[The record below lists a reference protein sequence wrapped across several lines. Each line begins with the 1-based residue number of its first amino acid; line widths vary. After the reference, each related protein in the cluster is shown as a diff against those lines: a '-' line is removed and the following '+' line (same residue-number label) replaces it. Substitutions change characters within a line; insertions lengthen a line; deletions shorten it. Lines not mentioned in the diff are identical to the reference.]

1 MPRRWAISRIIVVVL
16 SAGVALRAQE
26 LTPAAAEA
34 NLAGGHGPAVIDEI
48 AFVGLRRIS
57 PEAVKNQMSTQSGD
71 ALAAARL
78 DRDVR
83 ALARLGWFETV
94 RVETSPIADAP
105 ESPRRAPPRVRLTFY
120 VPESPI
126 LTGIEYTGSRLLSR
140 AQIEKLLADKNLKPR
155 LGEPENAVTLEQ
167 IRKKIDAALAELGHP
182 EARVRMRREESAQA
196 TVRVRFEIS
205 DGPHLPAGRVTFEGH
220 PELPARLLRRQM
232 RRVTPGAWLAGMR
245 GRNIYTREAFAEDR
259 ERILAYY
266 QNHGYPEARAGE
278 ATVSRYEEAS
288 RRWWPWPHTTRN
300 EKLSISVPIE
310 AGSHY
315 RFGAVEPSAELQR
328 AAGIDDGAHGAL
340 PDTKIGQEYSARAV
354 ETARRVWEAR
364 ARSRSMRKHQ
374 EFRAV
379 QAMRTPDAA
388 TRTIRIRLDL
398 SNTPPYTVER
408 LEFHGLRHFPD
419 RYLRKRIPLREGAP
433 FDERALEAGLA
444 RLARSGYFKPI
455 KKEDIEVQPNE
466 AAHTVNVVIRVEELG
481 EQRVSLVGGRG
492 QFGSTLG
499 IAYTL
504 FNLLDREE
512 LLSSRIEGGPESVQ
526 LALGFAK
533 EGFLGSRGT
542 LALSVFNTFLRP
554 YLAGSVKGPFLKE
567 QSQGVN
573 GDWSYAATNFD
584 VLSVDYGLSRTKT
597 QYPLTLPAGLTGLPS
612 GEVKTESSSH
622 SVGFGWTRNTGD
634 ERVVLADSV
643 SGGWLGGSE
652 NVVRSKAEYAR
663 IFRDAIFDRQNAW
676 AFRTSFLGAGSY
688 MGNMPPTSRL
698 FAGDE
703 YVRGLRSGEL
713 GPEAVISSAPT
724 SAATS
729 YSTTPTG
736 ANLIGA
742 ANAEYRVPLA
752 GGTEAAGFFDAGSG
766 WLLPNWL
773 GQWRPSLLSSTNG
786 VLHGSTGL
794 ELRWTVPGIG
804 VQVRAY
810 YALNVLRLDRR
821 VLLPDG
827 SLLRA
832 HDRFSALG
840 WGLGSL
846 F

>member
-1 MPRRWAISRIIVVVL
+1 
-16 SAGVALRAQE
+16 
-26 LTPAAAEA
+26 
-34 NLAGGHGPAVIDEI
+34 
-48 AFVGLRRIS
+48 
-57 PEAVKNQMSTQSGD
+57 
-71 ALAAARL
+71 
-78 DRDVR
+78 
-83 ALARLGWFETV
+83 
-94 RVETSPIADAP
+94 
-105 ESPRRAPPRVRLTFY
+105 
-120 VPESPI
+120 
-126 LTGIEYTGSRLLSR
+126 
-140 AQIEKLLADKNLKPR
+140 
-155 LGEPENAVTLEQ
+155 
-167 IRKKIDAALAELGHP
+167 
-182 EARVRMRREESAQA
+182 
-196 TVRVRFEIS
+196 
-205 DGPHLPAGRVTFEGH
+205 
-220 PELPARLLRRQM
+220 M

-245 GRNIYTREAFAEDR
+245 GRNIYTPEAFAEDR

-266 QNHGYPEARAGE
+266 QNHGYPEARVGE

-288 RRWWPWPHTTRN
+288 RRCWPWPHATRD
-300 EKLSISVPIE
+300 EKLSIAVPIE
-310 AGSHY
+310 AGAHY
-315 RFGAVEPSAELQR
+315 RFGAIAPSAALER
-328 AAGIDDGAHGAL
+328 AAGIADGARAAL
-340 PDTKIGQEYSARAV
+340 PDSRIGQEYSVRAV
-354 ETARRVWEAR
+354 EAARRAWEAR
-364 ARSRSMRKHQ
+364 ARSQSMRKHE

-379 QAMRTPDAA
+379 QAIRTPDAA
-388 TRTIRIRLDL
+388 TRTIRIKLGL
-398 SNTPPYTVER
+398 SDTPPYSIEH
-408 LEFHGLRHFPD
+408 LEFRGLHHFPD
-419 RYLRKRIPLREGAP
+419 RYLRKRIPLREGAA

-444 RLARSGYFKPI
+444 RVTRSGYFKPI
-455 KKEDIEVQPNE
+455 KKEDVQVQPNE
-466 AAHTVNVVIRVEELG
+466 AAHTVNVAIRVEELG
-481 EQRVSLVGGRG
+481 DQRVSLVGGRG

-567 QSQGVN
+567 ESQGVN
-573 GDWSYAATNFD
+573 GDWSYAATNAD
-584 VLSVDYGLSRTKT
+584 VLSVDYGLSHTKT
-597 QYPLTLPAGLTGLPS
+597 QYPLTLPAGLTGLPN

-622 SVGFGWTRNTGD
+622 SVGVGWTHNTGA
-634 ERVVLADSV
+634 EHVVLADSV

-652 NVVRSKAEYAR
+652 NVVRSKAEYAQ

-676 AFRTSFLGAGSY
+676 AFRMSFMGAGSY
-688 MGNMPPTSRL
+688 MGNMPPTARL

-703 YVRGLRSGEL
+703 YVRGLRAGEL
-713 GPEAVISSAPT
+713 VPDAVISST
-724 SAATS
+724 ATPGATT
-729 YSTTPTG
+729 YSTTPAG

-742 ANAEYRVPLA
+742 ANAEYRVPLR
-752 GGTEAAGFFDAGSG
+752 GGTEAAGFFDVGSG

-773 GQWRPSLLSSTNG
+773 GRWRPSLLNSTNG

-821 VLLPDG
+821 VLSPDG

-832 HDRFSALG
+832 HNRFSALG